1 MRPATI
7 IIPLA
12 ELLRLDAETGRR
24 HVEEALAGFTCE
36 RDGAVVED
44 VVDFIRH
51 KAIPFEENRICRT
64 FLSVVESDLS
74 VGTLTVLG
82 YFTLQYIQ
90 SEANGESLA
99 MLSDDLKRIIASNYN
114 STSGVLLAQIA
125 RDSRYG
131 PDVLDGAT
139 LLMNAE
145 RQARLVCDYVGGEL
159 IYLDCG
165 EPLRDYYIDKGYIEI
180 EEVSGK
186 EGEESYY
193 KMQKELYPERSPI
206 LKALVDGASREPD

>member
-1 MRPATI
+1 MRSSTV

-12 ELLRLDAETGRR
+12 ELLREGTSISRRYVEKTLAE
-24 HVEEALAGFTCE
+24 FTCK
-36 RDGAVVED
+36 RDGAVVDD

-51 KAIPFEENRICRT
+51 KAIPFEDNRICRT
-64 FLSVVESDLS
+64 FLSVDEADLS
-74 VGTLTVLG
+74 VGVLTVLG

-90 SEANGESLA
+90 SRANDESLE
-99 MLSDDLKRIIASNYN
+99 LLDDDFREIIAANYD
-114 STSGVLLAQIA
+114 STSGVLLAQMA

-131 PDVLDGAT
+131 PEELDGAT
-139 LLMNAE
+139 LLLNAE

-165 EPLRDYYIDKGYIEI
+165 KPLLEYYSEKGYIEI
-180 EEVSGK
+180 DEVLDEDSG
-186 EGEESYY
+186 EIYY

-206 LKALVDGASREPD
+206 LQALVDAVD